1 MKLKTIIIAAVVSI
15 AMQLGASWV
24 DVHVIDSQKRE
35 SLVDIN
41 VGAWFSGHI
50 LYGDALDEKY
60 AAKTDHDGNCSFHS
74 VRKNPDACV
83 FTEDI
88 PGCYSCQLTGLRID
102 RDDDSR
108 LCVTLAV
115 QRIVNPIPLYARTVE
130 GYCPDSDFFGVGND
144 SVSYD
149 LICDDWLPPRGTGTV
164 ADIVFTR
171 YGKEDTGVH
180 TNVVSKDWSF
190 AVQTHRYPLKVAF
203 PGRGNGVMEMM
214 PLAGSGLRI
223 REAPE
228 EGYNDF
234 VMSYKGKGND
244 GARFT
249 TWDGPSKGCY
259 CFRIRSE
266 FDESGK
272 LKSCLYGKVYDGF
285 WFDYVMKK
293 DRSIID
299 IARLKFT
306 YYLNKTPLDRNL
318 EYDTKRN
325 LNPDREFRRM
335 AP

>member
-1 MKLKTIIIAAVVSI
+1 MKLKTIIIAAAASI

-24 DVHVIDSQKRE
+24 DVHVEDAMTRDACVNTQ
-35 SLVDIN
+35 
-41 VGAWFSGHI
+41 VGAVFSGLI
-50 LYGDALDEKY
+50 QFGDALDERY
-60 AAKTDHDGNCSFHS
+60 YSCTDKEGNCNFHGTNSNPHVS
-74 VRKNPDACV
+74 VLTGKM
-83 FTEDI
+83 E
-88 PGCYSCQLTGLRID
+88 GCYSCRLTRLQID
-102 RDDDSR
+102 RDDSR

-130 GYCPDSDFFGVGND
+130 GYCPDSDFFGEGND

-149 LICDDWLPPRGTGTV
+149 LILDDWLPPQGTGTI

-190 AVQTHRYPLKVAF
+190 AVQTHRYPLKIAF
-203 PGRGNGVMEMM
+203 PGRGNGVKETT

-234 VMSYKGKGND
+234 VMSYEGKGND

-306 YYLNKTPLDRNL
+306 YYLNKTPLERNL
-318 EYDTKRN
+318 EYDSKRN